1 MRQSWAGSSQ
11 GLVVK
16 GWELAAVSGLEA
28 DIHSVAEC
36 MPGQRGFFRLDL
48 SGLKDFQPRT

>member
-36 MPGQRGFFRLDL
+36 MPGQRGFFRLDS